1 METGLVKTD
10 ELIVVKQLPVIED
23 RLDEAYA
30 LVQERLGAVSGL
42 VVTEDNYKEL
52 KKTRADLNKEFSD
65 LETLRK
71 KVKEAIEA
79 PYRRFEGGA
88 YKRLAD
94 AYRVAISELDG
105 NIKDVEGGLKNQ
117 RVNELRAYYE
127 EYRQSVGVDA
137 QLGDFS
143 QSGIKVGLSGTMK
156 SLKEQARAHLDGI
169 VSDLAMISTLE
180 NADEVL
186 AEYRSCLVVQAAV
199 RVVNE
204 RHKRIAEERARREAE
219 EQARKEIEERV
230 AAVDAAVAPASDGW
244 LSSPS
249 ESVAIE
255 QPEEPEQQILSTK
268 YLGFEV
274 FGTLEQLKGLKGYLQ
289 EALAE
294 YCEMEGLKYGSC

>member
-1 METGLVKTD
+1 MDEGLVKTSD
-10 ELIVVKQLPVIED
+10 LIVVKQLPIIED

-30 LVQERLGAVSGL
+30 AVKERLSAVSGL

-52 KKTRADLNKEFSD
+52 KKTRADLNREFDD

-71 KVKEAIEA
+71 RVKSAIEV
-79 PYRRFEGGA
+79 PYKKFEGGA

-94 AYRVAISELDG
+94 EYERAIAELDG
-105 NIKDVEGGLKNQ
+105 NIKETEGVLRDKKKE
-117 RVNELRAYYE
+117 ELLAYYE

-137 QLGDFS
+137 GLGDFKK
-143 QSGIKVGLSGTMK
+143 SGIKVGLSGTMK

-169 VSDLAMISTLE
+169 VNDLAMIDTLE

-186 AEYRSCLVVQAAV
+186 AEYRDCLVVQAAV

-204 RHKRIAEERARREAE
+204 RHKKVAEERKRREAE
-219 EQARKEIEERV
+219 EEARKQKEARIEAVE
-230 AAVDAAVAPASDGW
+230 AAVGP
-244 LSSPS
+244 PT
-249 ESVAIE
+249 ESVAT
-255 QPEEPEQQILSTK
+255 EEEEVVGGQVLSTK
-268 YLGFEV
+268 YLGYEI

-289 EALAE
+289 EALME